1 MRIRTMAALAILAAV
16 CLAVLPVLFARK
28 PQESGEP
35 QLEQEQLRPLE
46 PKQPEEAEPSHQD
59 GSVEWEPFLIQDRST
74 GAIERVEV
82 RDYVLGA
89 LCAEMPPVFDSEA
102 LKAQAVSA
110 HTWALYCQN
119 SARSAGKEFDFSAD
133 PSHWQGYVTEEQVR
147 ERFGDSFEQYWGKLS
162 RAAESVWQEIVV
174 DSEQQPI
181 VAAYHAI
188 SSGRTESAENVWGN
202 PLPYLT
208 PVDSKGDIHA
218 QGYEKTVFFSQE
230 ELRAKLSLAQPA
242 PKLEG
247 DPGGWIA
254 VLERSPSGYVTLV
267 QVGDQQMS
275 GIELRELLGLRSSDF
290 ELSEQEEGITITTCG
305 YGHGVGLSQYGAD
318 YLARQGMDYREIL
331 EHYYPGAVV
340 VERAKADFRENR

>member
-16 CLAVLPVLFARK
+16 CLAVLPVLFARRLQTAV
-28 PQESGEP
+28 PSQM
-35 QLEQEQLRPLE
+35 EQEQQMHPLKSKE
-46 PKQPEEAEPSHQD
+46 KEEEVSCQD
-59 GSVEWEPFLIQDRST
+59 KVMEWEPFLIQDRST
-74 GAIERVEV
+74 GEIKQVEV

-188 SSGRTESAENVWGN
+188 SSGQTESAENVWGN
-202 PLPYLT
+202 PLSYLT

-218 QGYEKTVFFSQE
+218 QGYEKTVSFSWE
-230 ELRAKLSLAQPA
+230 ELRAKLSLAKPA
-242 PKLEG
+242 PKLG
-247 DPGGWIA
+247 DEPADWIA
-254 VLERSPSGYVTLV
+254 VLERSPSGYVTQV

-275 GIELRELLGLRSSDF
+275 GIELRELLGLRSSNF
-290 ELSEQEEGITITTCG
+290 ELSVREDGVSITTYG

-318 YLARQGMDYREIL
+318 YLARQGRNYREIL

-340 VERAKADFRENR
+340 VQRESS

>member
-1 MRIRTMAALAILAAV
+1 MKTMAALAVLAAV
-16 CLAVLPVLFARK
+16 CLAVVPVFFSRK
-28 PQESGEP
+28 PQKDMPS
-35 QLEQEQLRPLE
+35 QMEQEQQMHPLN
-46 PKQPEEAEPSHQD
+46 PQTPEESTASRPDEAA
-59 GSVEWEPFLIQDRST
+59 EWEPFLIQDRST
-74 GAIERVEV
+74 GEIKQVEV

-147 ERFGDSFEQYWGKLS
+147 ERFGDSFEQNWSKLS
-162 RAAESVWQEIVV
+162 QAAESVWQEIVV
-174 DSEQQPI
+174 DDEQQPI

-202 PLPYLT
+202 PLSYLT

-218 QGYEKTVFFSQE
+218 QGYEKTVSFSWE

-242 PKLEG
+242 PKLGEAAE
-247 DPGGWIA
+247 DWIA
-254 VLERSPSGYVTLV
+254 VLERSPSGYVTLA
-267 QVGDQQMS
+267 QVGDRQMS

-290 ELSEQEEGITITTCG
+290 ELSVQEDGVSITTYG

-318 YLARQGMDYREIL
+318 YLARQGMSYREIL
-331 EHYYPGAVV
+331 EHYYPGAAVV
-340 VERAKADFRENR
+340 QREGS